1 MLFRSVFVPT
11 AGVATY
17 LSNPKLRVIGI
28 TAKRRSTLLPQV
40 PTMIEAGVAG
50 FTFESWFGLL
60 APAGTSAAMVEKINA
75 AVNKVIAIP
84 EVRER
89 LLNLGIDPARLN
101 AEEFNKLFLADR
113 ELMTRI
119 VKESRITRDG

>member
-1 MLFRSVFVPT
+1 M
-11 AGVATY
+11 
-17 LSNPKLRVIGI
+17 SNRKLRVVGI
-28 TAKRRSTLLPQV
+28 TAKKRSVLLPQI
-40 PTMIEAGVAG
+40 PTIIEAGFAG

-60 APAGTSAAMVEKINA
+60 APVATPAAVVEKINA
-75 AVNKVIAIP
+75 AVNKVIAMS

-89 LLNLGIDPARLN
+89 LLNFGIDPGHLGVAD
-101 AEEFNKLFLADR
+101 FNTLFLADR